1 MALSKF
7 FSHSKYVQ
15 NTNEHYLVQSMVD
28 ESIKNFGIDV
38 QYLPRTQNNID
49 TILNDAETSS
59 FSTAYTMEVYLG
71 TLEGFGGQDQI
82 GQFGFEVRD
91 TADFIISM
99 KTFETIVTTA
109 DSTILRPREGDLIYL
124 PFSKQLFEL
133 TFVEDEQPFFQ
144 LGKNYVYQV
153 STALFRYEDED
164 FDTGIA
170 DVDVIETNLAQRT
183 VLTLQAGGTGTFGS
197 GESVSQA
204 LAAGSVLAEVLTF
217 VGTTLTVIDRSGN
230 FIASNSIPIV
240 GATSGASWTI
250 TGVDTNTMADDPISD
265 NLEFETAGTSVIDFT
280 ETNPFGEF

>member
-71 TLEGFGGQDQI
+71 TLDGFGGQDQI

-99 KTFETIVTTA
+99 KTFDTIVTTA

>member
-99 KTFETIVTTA
+99 KTFDTIVTTA

-230 FIASNSIPIV
+230 FIASNSRPIV

>member
-7 FSHSKYVQ
+7 FSHSKHIQ

-59 FSTAYTMEVYLG
+59 FNTAHTIEVYLG

-91 TADFIISM
+91 TADFIIS
-99 KTFETIVTTA
+99 KNRFEEIVTTA
-109 DSTILRPREGDLIYL
+109 NSSILRPREGDIIFL
-124 PFSKQLFEL
+124 PFTKQLFEL
-133 TFVEDEQPFFQ
+133 TYVEDEQPFFQ
-144 LGKNYVYQV
+144 LGKTYVYQT

-164 FDTGIA
+164 FDTGVA

-183 VLTLQAGGTGTFGS
+183 VLTLQAGGTGTFVA
-197 GESVSQA
+197 GETVTQ
-204 LAAGSVLAEVLTF
+204 GTITAEVLTI
-217 VGTTLTVIDRSGN
+217 VGTALTVIDRSGD
-230 FIASNSIPIV
+230 FAVSSSIPIT
-240 GATSGASWTI
+240 GGTSSASWLI
-250 TGVDTNTMADDPISD
+250 TAVDTNTMANDLISD
-265 NLEFETAGTSVIDFT
+265 NLEFETEGASVIDFT
-280 ETNPFGEF
+280 ESNPFGEF

>member
-99 KTFETIVTTA
+99 KTFDTIVTTA

>member
-1 MALSKF
+1 
-7 FSHSKYVQ
+7 
-15 NTNEHYLVQSMVD
+15 
-28 ESIKNFGIDV
+28 
-38 QYLPRTQNNID
+38 
-49 TILNDAETSS
+49 
-59 FSTAYTMEVYLG
+59 
-71 TLEGFGGQDQI
+71 
-82 GQFGFEVRD
+82 
-91 TADFIISM
+91 M
-99 KTFETIVTTA
+99 KTFDTIVTTA

>member
-59 FSTAYTMEVYLG
+59 FSTKYTIEVYLG

-99 KTFETIVTTA
+99 KTFDTIVTTA

-164 FDTGIA
+164 FDTGDA
-170 DVDVIETNLAQRT
+170 DIDVIETNLAQRT
-183 VLTLQAGGTGTFGS
+183 VLTLQAGGTGTFVA
-197 GESVSQA
+197 GETVTQA
-204 LAAGSVLAEVLTF
+204 LAAGSVVAEVLTF

-230 FIASNSIPIV
+230 FIASNSILIT
-240 GATSGASWTI
+240 GGTSSASWTI

>member
-99 KTFETIVTTA
+99 KTFDTIVTTA

-240 GATSGASWTI
+240 GATSGARWTI

>member
-99 KTFETIVTTA
+99 KTFDTIVTTA

-183 VLTLQAGGTGTFGS
+183 VLTLQAGGTGTFVA
-197 GESVSQA
+197 GETVTQA
-204 LAAGSVLAEVLTF
+204 LAAGSVVAEVLTF

-230 FIASNSIPIV
+230 FIASNSILIT
-240 GATSGASWTI
+240 GGTSSASWTI

>member
-7 FSHSKYVQ
+7 FSHSQHTQ
-15 NTNEHYLVQSMVD
+15 NTNEHYLVQSMID
-28 ESIKNFGIDV
+28 ESIKNFGMTV

-59 FSTAYTMEVYLG
+59 FTVAYPLDVYLG

-99 KTFETIVTTA
+99 KTFDTIVTTA

-164 FDTGIA
+164 FDTGDA
-170 DVDVIETNLAQRT
+170 DIDVIETNLAQRT
-183 VLTLQAGGTGTFGS
+183 VLTLQAGGTGTFVA
-197 GESVSQA
+197 GETVTQA
-204 LAAGSVLAEVLTF
+204 LAAGSVVAEVLTF

-230 FIASNSIPIV
+230 FIASNSIPIT
-240 GATSGASWTI
+240 TSSASWTI
-250 TGVDTNTMADDPISD
+250 TGVDTNTMTDDPISD

>member
-59 FSTAYTMEVYLG
+59 FSTKYTIEVYLG

-99 KTFETIVTTA
+99 KTFDTIVTTA

-164 FDTGIA
+164 FDTGDA
-170 DVDVIETNLAQRT
+170 DIDVIETNLAQRT
-183 VLTLQAGGTGTFGS
+183 VLTLQAGGTGTFVA
-197 GESVSQA
+197 GETVTQA
-204 LAAGSVLAEVLTF
+204 LAAGSVVAEVLTF

-230 FIASNSIPIV
+230 FIASNSIPIT
-240 GATSGASWTI
+240 TSSASWTI

>member
-15 NTNEHYLVQSMVD
+15 NTNEHYLVQSMID

-99 KTFETIVTTA
+99 KTFDTIVTTA

>member
-7 FSHSKYVQ
+7 FSHSKHIQ

-59 FSTAYTMEVYLG
+59 FNTAYTIEAYLG

-91 TADFIISM
+91 TADFIIS
-99 KTFETIVTTA
+99 KNRFEEIVTTA
-109 DSTILRPREGDLIYL
+109 NSSILRPREGDIIFL
-124 PFSKQLFEL
+124 PFTKQLFEL
-133 TFVEDEQPFFQ
+133 TYVEDEQPFFQ
-144 LGKNYVYQV
+144 LGKTYVYQT

-164 FDTGIA
+164 FDTGVA

-183 VLTLQAGGTGTFGS
+183 VLTLQAGGTNLFVAGETVTQGTIT
-197 GESVSQA
+197 
-204 LAAGSVLAEVLTF
+204 AEVLTI
-217 VGTTLTVIDRSGN
+217 VGTALTVIDRSGD
-230 FIASNSIPIV
+230 FAVSSTVPIT
-240 GATSGASWTI
+240 GPTNNASWFI
-250 TGVDTNTMADDPISD
+250 TAVDTDTMANDLISD
-265 NLEFETAGTSVIDFT
+265 NLEFETEGASVIDFT
-280 ETNPFGEF
+280 ESNPFGEF

>member
-99 KTFETIVTTA
+99 KTFDTIVTTA

-153 STALFRYEDED
+153 STALFRYADED

>member
-15 NTNEHYLVQSMVD
+15 NTNEHYLVQSMID

-59 FSTAYTMEVYLG
+59 FSTKYTIEVYLG

-99 KTFETIVTTA
+99 KTFDTIVTTA

-164 FDTGIA
+164 FDTGDA
-170 DVDVIETNLAQRT
+170 DIDVIETNLAQRT
-183 VLTLQAGGTGTFGS
+183 VLTLQAGGTGTFVA
-197 GESVSQA
+197 GETVTQA
-204 LAAGSVLAEVLTF
+204 LAAGSVVAEVLTF

-230 FIASNSIPIV
+230 FIASNSIPIT
-240 GATSGASWTI
+240 TSSASWTI

>member
-7 FSHSKYVQ
+7 FSHSQHTQ

-59 FSTAYTMEVYLG
+59 FNVAHTIEAYLG

-91 TADFIISM
+91 TADFIIS
-99 KTFETIVTTA
+99 KNRFEEVVTTA
-109 DSTILRPREGDLIYL
+109 DSTILRPREGDIIFF
-124 PFSKQLFEL
+124 PFTGQLFEL

-144 LGKNYVYQV
+144 LGKFYVYQV

-164 FDTGIA
+164 FDTGNA
-170 DVDVIETNLAQRT
+170 DIDVIETDLAQRT
-183 VLTLQAGGTGTFGS
+183 VLTLQAGGTNLFVAGETVTQGTIT
-197 GESVSQA
+197 
-204 LAAGSVLAEVLTF
+204 AEVLTI
-217 VGTTLTVIDRSGN
+217 VGTALTVIDRSGD
-230 FIASNSIPIV
+230 FAVSSSIPIT
-240 GATSGASWTI
+240 GPTNSASWFI
-250 TGVDTNTMADDPISD
+250 TAVDTNTMANDLISD
-265 NLEFETAGTSVIDFT
+265 NLEFETEGASVIDFT
-280 ETNPFGEF
+280 ESNPFGEF

>member
-28 ESIKNFGIDV
+28 ESIKNFGIDL

-99 KTFETIVTTA
+99 KTFDTIVTTA

-164 FDTGIA
+164 FDTGDA
-170 DVDVIETNLAQRT
+170 DIDVIETNLAQRT

>member
-99 KTFETIVTTA
+99 KTFDTIVTTA

-240 GATSGASWTI
+240 GATSSASWTI

>member
-7 FSHSKYVQ
+7 LSHSKYVQ

-99 KTFETIVTTA
+99 KTFDTIVTTA

-164 FDTGIA
+164 FDTGDA
-170 DVDVIETNLAQRT
+170 DIDVIETNLAQRT
-183 VLTLQAGGTGTFGS
+183 VLTLQAGGTGTFVA
-197 GESVSQA
+197 GETVTQA
-204 LAAGSVLAEVLTF
+204 LAAGSVVAEVLTF

-230 FIASNSIPIV
+230 FIASNSIPIT
-240 GATSGASWTI
+240 TSSASWTI

>member
-7 FSHSKYVQ
+7 FSHSKYAQ

-59 FSTAYTMEVYLG
+59 FSTKYTIEVYLG

-99 KTFETIVTTA
+99 KTFDTIVTTA

>member
-99 KTFETIVTTA
+99 KTFDTIVTTA

-183 VLTLQAGGTGTFGS
+183 VLTLQAGGTGTFVA
-197 GESVSQA
+197 GETVTQA
-204 LAAGSVLAEVLTF
+204 LAAGSVVAEVLTF

>member
-7 FSHSKYVQ
+7 FSHSKYAQ

-59 FSTAYTMEVYLG
+59 FSTKYTIEVYLG

-99 KTFETIVTTA
+99 KTFDTIVTTA

-164 FDTGIA
+164 FDTGDA
-170 DVDVIETNLAQRT
+170 DIDVIETNLAQRT
-183 VLTLQAGGTGTFGS
+183 VLTLQAGGTGTFVA
-197 GESVSQA
+197 GETVTQA
-204 LAAGSVLAEVLTF
+204 LAAGSVVAEVLTF

>member
-99 KTFETIVTTA
+99 KTFDTIVTTA

-217 VGTTLTVIDRSGN
+217 VGTTLTVINRSGN

>member
-7 FSHSKYVQ
+7 FSHSQHTQ

-59 FSTAYTMEVYLG
+59 FNTAYTIEAYLG

-91 TADFIISM
+91 TADFIIS
-99 KTFETIVTTA
+99 KNRFETIVTTA
-109 DSTILRPREGDLIYL
+109 DSTITRPREGDIIFF
-124 PFSKQLFEL
+124 PFTNQLFEL

-144 LGKNYVYQV
+144 LGKFYVYQV

-164 FDTGIA
+164 FDTGLA
-170 DVDVIETNLAQRT
+170 DIDVIETDLAQRT
-183 VLTLQAGGTGTFGS
+183 VLTLQAGGTNLFVAGETVTQGTIT
-197 GESVSQA
+197 
-204 LAAGSVLAEVLTF
+204 AEVLTI
-217 VGTTLTVIDRSGN
+217 VGTALTVIDRSGD
-230 FIASNSIPIV
+230 FAVSSSIPIT
-240 GATSGASWTI
+240 GPTNSASWII
-250 TGVDTNTMADDPISD
+250 TAVDTNTMANDLISD
-265 NLEFETAGTSVIDFT
+265 NLEFETEGASVIDFT
-280 ETNPFGEF
+280 ESNPFGEF

>member
-59 FSTAYTMEVYLG
+59 FSTKYTIEVYLG

-99 KTFETIVTTA
+99 KTFDTIVTTA
-109 DSTILRPREGDLIYL
+109 DSTILRPREGDIIFF
-124 PFSKQLFEL
+124 PFTKQLFEL

-144 LGKNYVYQV
+144 LGKTYVYQV

-164 FDTGIA
+164 FDTGDA
-170 DVDVIETNLAQRT
+170 DIDVIETNLAQRT

-204 LAAGSVLAEVLTF
+204 LSAGSVLAEVLTF

-230 FIASNSIPIV
+230 FIASNSILIT
-240 GATSGASWTI
+240 GGTSSASWTI